1 MFVTRGVHMTTLTP
15 LKVVLIASG
24 VVVFAGFAFS
34 LVCLAH
40 FLGYIEV
47 PPLSLGRSPNA
58 GFLQPFFSGFMLVV
72 FVVSIVLWSSHR
84 WMSVIGL
91 FACFVWLALALL
103 PVV

>member
-1 MFVTRGVHMTTLTP
+1 MTPLKP

-47 PPLSLGRSPNA
+47 RPLSLGRSPNA
-58 GFLQPFFSGFMLVV
+58 GFLQPFFSRSMLVV
-72 FVVSIVLWSSHR
+72 FVLSIALWSSRR
-84 WMSVIGL
+84 WMSIIGL